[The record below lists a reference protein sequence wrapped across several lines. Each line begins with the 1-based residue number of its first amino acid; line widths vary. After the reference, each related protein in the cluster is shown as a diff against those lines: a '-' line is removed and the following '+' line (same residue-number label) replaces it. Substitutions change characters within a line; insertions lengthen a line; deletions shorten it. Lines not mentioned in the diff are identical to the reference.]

1 MMIRKTHTHIYISA
15 RHMEKEVV
23 KPREASRV
31 GRPFF
36 FFFFSLFL

>member
-1 MMIRKTHTHIYISA
+1 
-15 RHMEKEVV
+15 MEKEVV

-36 FFFFSLFL
+36 FFFLSLSLKKLHM